1 MLDLSRSIRGL
12 LSGAIQQARQAEDE
26 GEWAR
31 AVVCWQEAARLS
43 EQVAQSA
50 SSDQERAMR
59 QRASIEFREQARKME
74 ALEKSGVS
82 KAAQIGS
89 NKQASDELR
98 SQIQA
103 FQHRSNVGWDQVAG
117 LDETVGMIQSA
128 YALSLARPPH
138 GVELRARHNLLFYG
152 PPGCGKSLLAA
163 AASHSLD
170 ATFFNV
176 PVSGLL
182 SKWFGESS
190 RLIAALFAEARRHPA
205 SVLFLDEI
213 DAIAGTR
220 DTQDSNASR
229 QILANL
235 LTELDGVATK
245 DLDNTLITI
254 AATNAPWHL
263 DEAVL
268 SRFTR
273 RVYIPLPDW
282 AARRQM
288 FEIHLIRCGFELE
301 QSLDDMAAATEG
313 YSGREIE
320 QVCQALIERMIW
332 KQNPELVSLAGQGR
346 AALAAY
352 TVSIRPIADADLQS
366 VLGKHLPQTSPESM
380 AKFTQWGQ

>member
-12 LSGAIQQARQAEDE
+12 LGGAVQQARQAEDE

-31 AVVCWQEAARLS
+31 AAACWQEAARLS
-43 EQVAQSA
+43 EQVAQSVR
-50 SSDQERAMR
+50 SDQERSMR

-74 ALEKSGVS
+74 ALEKSGAS
-82 KAAQIGS
+82 KAALVGS
-89 NKQASDELR
+89 NTPAGDELR
-98 SQIQA
+98 RQVQS
-103 FQHRSNVGWDQVAG
+103 FQYRSSVGWDQVAG
-117 LDETVGMIQSA
+117 LDETVRMIQSA
-128 YALSLARPPH
+128 YALGLAQPPS
-138 GVELRARHNLLFYG
+138 GVDLRARHNLLFYG

-190 RLIAALFAEARRHPA
+190 RLVSALFAEARRHPA

-245 DLDNTLITI
+245 TLDNTLITI

-273 RVYIPLPDW
+273 RVYIPLPDC

-288 FEIHLIRCGFELE
+288 FEIHLVRCGFELE
-301 QSLDDMAAATEG
+301 LSLDDMAAATEG

-332 KQNPELVSLAGQGR
+332 KQNPQLVSLAGQGR

-352 TVSIRPIADADLQS
+352 TMSIRPIAVADLQL
-366 VLGKHLPQTSPESM
+366 VLGKNPPQTSPESI